1 MVRPSPPHP
10 RRWRIYRANL
20 APGGPTEVMLLVISG
35 TPYNVAAD
43 HVVAAQLM
51 RAPPVGESLAPTE
64 VGIGGAEIEVGGR
77 WVVDMGEPYSV
88 PWSVFVEE
96 IGALASLTIDAA
108 ETAIDRV
115 YDRLPWP
122 V

>member
-1 MVRPSPPHP
+1 MVRPAPPHP

-20 APGGPTEVMLLVISG
+20 APGGPAEVILLVISG

-43 HVVAAQLM
+43 HVVVVQMMPTPL
-51 RAPPVGESLAPTE
+51 VGEPLAPTE
-64 VGIGGAEIEVGGR
+64 VGIGGAEIEVGGH
-77 WVVDMGEPYSV
+77 WVADMGEPYSV
-88 PWSVFVEE
+88 PRSVFVEE
-96 IGALASLTIDAA
+96 IGSLASLTIDAA